1 MTESLEQARSTVQFK
16 EKGAKGFESE
26 YGHTFS
32 RTGRTNR
39 AEKFLRATASKNVL
53 GLNPNFVFE
62 LSDS

>member
-1 MTESLEQARSTVQFK
+1 MSRMRKHSAIFVLWD
-16 EKGAKGFESE
+16 AKGFESE